1 MAVQKGWTEAP
12 KVSLVASA
20 AVEQYDQVAVT
31 GNKTIGPAAS
41 GSTPIGV
48 ALSAATATGVAVDV
62 LMYNGGGTV
71 PAINAASCTAG
82 SPVFAFTSGLV
93 KATTTQVTGIVCQLG
108 VCVSGS
114 TATLS
119 RIEFAPGIASKTT

>member
-1 MAVQKGWTEAP
+1 MAVQFGWTEAP

-20 AVEQYDQVAVT
+20 AIELYDQVAVT
-31 GNKTIGPAAS
+31 GNKTIGPAGS
-41 GSTPIGV
+41 GGAAIGV

-62 LMYNGGGTV
+62 VMYNGGGTV
-71 PAINAASCTAG
+71 PAINAGTCPAG
-82 SPVFAFTSGLV
+82 SAVYAFTSGLV
-93 KATTTQVTGIVCQLG
+93 KSTTTAASGTACRLG

-119 RIEFAPGIASKTT
+119 RIEFAPGISPKTT